1 MIVWSRWG
9 ILLLPV
15 VGLGVAT
22 GFVLGAVV
30 VALAGGAGGDLPQNL
45 FAGLGL
51 VVGGLYVWLF
61 DRYALPHLDPPRQH
75 FVLQPL
81 AQPVTHPNGVRQT
94 HQQVPLV
101 DPQTGQP
108 LWVRPRS
115 SLFLV
120 PVRYWPYVVA
130 GIGLV
135 LVVTS
140 ALRLMLG

>member
-15 VGLGVAT
+15 IGLGVAT
-22 GFVLGAVV
+22 GFLVGAVV
-30 VALAGGAGGDLPQNL
+30 GAVAGGALPQDL

-61 DRYALPHLDPPRQH
+61 DRYALPHLDPARQR

-115 SLFLV
+115 SLFFV
-120 PVRYWPYVVA
+120 PVRFWPYVVA

-140 ALRLMLG
+140 VVRLMLG